1 MEPWSYQSAIQGGP
15 LPCRTYRVRPSALS
29 TLLAITTFLLA
40 GPALVPAAERA
51 SFPGLPDPGK
61 PVLMVMRAGTTN
73 ESTNPPKAV
82 SLTGPDAGLQLA
94 VTVKYATGQLRDWTH
109 DANYSA
115 EPSGVVAVSP
125 GGAVT
130 PLADGKAV
138 VTAQGPGGL
147 KKSVAVA
154 VRGFASPAPVNFV
167 NDVVPIFTKAGCN
180 SGACHGKSGGQNGF
194 RLSLLGFEPKHD
206 FRYLVQ
212 ESRGRRLSPGAPETS
227 LLLMKSTNALGH
239 GGGERIKPGSPDYRV
254 LHRWVSQGMPFGSE
268 SDPSVAS
275 ISVFPTKRV
284 LPPDGSQQVLVVAHY
299 TDGTTRDVTR
309 AALFEPNDKEMAE
322 VDAGGRMRLLGQPG
336 DVAVMVRYQGRVAVS
351 RATVPVG
358 APVGD
363 LPTPRNY
370 IDEHAYAKL
379 KVLGLPPSGR
389 SDDTTFLRRVTI
401 DVTGRLPT
409 GAEARA
415 FLADGSADKRDR
427 LIDRLLA
434 GEAYAE
440 WFAAKWSAVLRNK
453 RERETFERGNYLF
466 HEWLKDGLAAN
477 KPYDRMVR
485 ELLTATGESGQA
497 PAVAWYRQA
506 DEAAE
511 QVEDTSQLFLGTR
524 IQCARC
530 HHHPY
535 EKWGQDDY
543 YGMAAFFSRV
553 KRKDGLATDE
563 FRIFHD
569 RGPASAQNPATEK
582 AVLPTGLGDAA
593 LTLSDD
599 DDPRQALAD
608 WMTGPVGSRLFAKAL
623 VNRYWKHFFGRGIVD
638 PEDDMRETNPPS
650 NPALLDALA
659 DDFIQSGYDLKALV
673 RTICQ
678 SNVYQLSAEPN
689 AFNEADRQSF
699 SRYYARRLSAEV
711 LLDAIDGI
719 NGSATTFDGLPQGGR
734 AVQMRDHRDD
744 VYFLKVFGRPMGA
757 SVCECE
763 RAGDVSLAQS
773 LHLLNSGDLYDR
785 IAAGRA
791 RQLASD
797 VDRQRP
803 DGEKVVELYYDAFA
817 RPPRAAELGAAT
829 TYLRNAEPDQKQA
842 AYEDLIWALINTKE
856 FLFNR

>member
-1 MEPWSYQSAIQGGP
+1 M
-15 LPCRTYRVRPSALS
+15 LS
-29 TLLAITTFLLA
+29 WPYEVSDRKNDARRAKPRSRASLLAAFISSLL
-40 GPALVPAAERA
+40 LVAPAASAAAEK

-61 PVLMVMRAGTTN
+61 PVLMVLRAGTTD
-73 ESTNPPKAV
+73 ETKNPPRAFT
-82 SLTGPDAGLQLA
+82 LRGPDAGLQLVA
-94 VTVKYATGQLRDWTH
+94 SVKYSTGQLRDWTH
-109 DANYSA
+109 DANYVA
-115 EPSGVVAVSP
+115 EPAGVVAVTP
-125 GGAVT
+125 GGAVS
-130 PLADGKAV
+130 PLADGRVK
-138 VTAQGPGGL
+138 VTARGPGGL
-147 KKSVAVA
+147 AKSITVTVEQ
-154 VRGFASPAPVNFV
+154 FAKPEPVNFV
-167 NDVVPIFTKAGCN
+167 DQVVPIFTKAGCN
-180 SGACHGKSGGQNGF
+180 AGACHGKSGGQNGF
-194 RLSLLGFEPKHD
+194 RLSLLGFEPKQD
-206 FRYLVQ
+206 FRHLVQ
-212 ESRGRRLSPGAPETS
+212 ESRGRRLSPGAPENS

-239 GGGERIKPGSPDYRV
+239 GGGERIKPGSAEYQV
-254 LHRWVSQGMPFGSE
+254 LYRWVSQGMPFGG
-268 SDPSVAS
+268 DGDARVAS
-275 ISVFPTKRV
+275 ISVFPGKRV

-299 TDGTTRDVTR
+299 TDGTARDVTR
-309 AALFEPNDKEMAE
+309 AALYEPNDKEMAE
-322 VDAGGRMRLLGQPG
+322 VDAGGRMRLLGRPG

-358 APVGD
+358 APVEN
-363 LPTPRNY
+363 LPTPRSY
-370 IDEHAYAKL
+370 VDELAYAKL
-379 KVLGLPPSGR
+379 KELGLPPSGP

-409 GAEARA
+409 GEEARA

-434 GEAYAE
+434 SGAYAD
-440 WFAAKWSAVLRNK
+440 WFASKWSAILRNK

-466 HEWLKDGLAAN
+466 HEWLRNGLHAN
-477 KPYDRMVR
+477 KPYDHMVR
-485 ELLTATGESGQA
+485 ELLTAAGEAGQA

-553 KRKDGLATDE
+553 KRKDGNATDE
-563 FRIFHD
+563 FRVYHD
-569 RGPASAQNPATEK
+569 RGPASARNPATE
-582 AVLPTGLGDAA
+582 ADVLPTGLGESKPLA
-593 LTLSDD
+593 LSDD
-599 DDPRQALAD
+599 DDPRQALVD

-659 DDFIQSGYDLKALV
+659 DDFIKSGYDLKALV
-673 RTICQ
+673 RTICR
-678 SNVYQLSAEPN
+678 SNLYQLSAEPN
-689 AFNEADRQSF
+689 QYNEADRQSY
-699 SRYYARRLSAEV
+699 SRYYARRLGAEV

-719 NGSATTFDGLPQGGR
+719 NGSSSTFDGLPQGGR

-785 IAAGRA
+785 IANGRA
-791 RQLASD
+791 RKLAAPD
-797 VDRQRP
+797 DRRP
-803 DGEKVVELYYDAFA
+803 DAEKVVELYYDAFA
-817 RPPRAAELGAAT
+817 RPPRAKELDAAT
-829 TYLRNAEPDQKQA
+829 AYLAKAEADQRQA
-842 AYEDLIWALINTKE
+842 AYEDLLWALINTKE

>member
-1 MEPWSYQSAIQGGP
+1 VPSSTRCQFASRGGDTRGAVSRSRSP
-15 LPCRTYRVRPSALS
+15 FLTPISFLAA
-29 TLLAITTFLLA
+29 LLALA
-40 GPALVPAAERA
+40 ASIPATER

-61 PVLMVMRAGTTN
+61 PVKLILRAGSTD
-73 ESTNPPKAV
+73 ESTNPPAG
-82 SLTGPDAGLQLA
+82 LTLRGPDATLQLVA
-94 VTVKYATGQLRDWTH
+94 TVKYSTGQLRDWTH
-109 DANYSA
+109 DANYTV
-115 EPSGVVAVSP
+115 EPAGVVAVSRS
-125 GGAVT
+125 GAVS
-130 PLADGKAV
+130 PLADGKAA
-138 VTAQGPGGL
+138 VTARGPGGL
-147 KKSVAVA
+147 AKRLTVTVERFGK
-154 VRGFASPAPVNFV
+154 PEPVNFA
-167 NDVVPIFTKAGCN
+167 NEVVPIFTKAGCN

-194 RLSLLGFEPKHD
+194 RLSLLGFEPTHD

-239 GGGERIKPGSPDYRV
+239 GGGERIKPGSADYHV
-254 LHRWVSQGMPFGSE
+254 LHRWMSQGMPYGGE
-268 SDPSVAS
+268 RDPRVAS
-275 ISVFPTKRV
+275 ISVFPSKRV

-309 AALFEPNDKEMAE
+309 AALYEPNDKEMAD
-322 VDAGGRMRLLGQPG
+322 VDAGGRLRLLGRPG

-358 APVGD
+358 APVEN

-370 IDEHAYAKL
+370 VDELAYAKF
-379 KVLGLPPSGR
+379 KEMGLPPSGR
-389 SDDTTFLRRVTI
+389 SDDTTFLRRVTV

-409 GAEARA
+409 GEQARA
-415 FLADGSADKRDR
+415 FLADASADKRDR
-427 LIDRLLA
+427 LLDQLLA
-434 GEAYAE
+434 GEAYAD
-440 WFAAKWSAVLRNK
+440 WFASKWSAILRNK
-453 RERETFERGNYLF
+453 RDRETFERGNYLF
-466 HEWLKDGLAAN
+466 HEWLKTSLHAN

-485 ELLTATGESGQA
+485 ELLTATGESANA

-506 DEAAE
+506 DEPAE

-543 YGMAAFFSRV
+543 YGLAAFFSRV
-553 KRKDGLATDE
+553 KRKDGAATDE
-563 FRIFHD
+563 FRVYHD
-569 RGPASAQNPATEK
+569 RGPASARNPATEK
-582 AVLPTGLGDAA
+582 DVLPTGLGDARA
-593 LTLSDD
+593 VSLGDD
-599 DDPRQALAD
+599 DDPRRALAD
-608 WMTGPVGSRLFAKAL
+608 WMTGPAGSRLFARSL

-659 DDFIQSGYDLKALV
+659 DDFIKSGYDLKALV

-678 SNVYQLSAEPN
+678 SNLYQLSAQPN

-699 SRYYARRLSAEV
+699 SRYYTRRLSAEV
-711 LLDAIDGI
+711 LLDAIDGL
-719 NGSATTFDGLPQGGR
+719 NGSSSTFDGLPQGGR

-744 VYFLKVFGRPMGA
+744 LYFLKVFGRPMGA

-785 IAAGRA
+785 IANGRA
-791 RQLASD
+791 RQLASPND
-797 VDRQRP
+797 QRP
-803 DGEKVVELYYDAFA
+803 DVEKVTELYYDAFA
-817 RPPRAAELGAAT
+817 RPPAARELAAAT
-829 TYLRNAEPDQKQA
+829 AYLAKAEPDKKQA
-842 AYEDLIWALINTKE
+842 AYEDLLWALINTKE